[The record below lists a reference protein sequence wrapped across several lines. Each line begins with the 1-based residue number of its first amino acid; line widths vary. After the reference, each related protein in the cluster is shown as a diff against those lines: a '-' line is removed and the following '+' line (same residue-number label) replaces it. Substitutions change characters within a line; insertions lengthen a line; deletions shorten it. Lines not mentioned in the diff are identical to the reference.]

1 MMFGALMA
9 YNAKASGSS
18 TLIRRFAILCE
29 GPKPETGEITD
40 KGYVNQRAVREGRK
54 AELTSL
60 LADEFGLKDS
70 HCMTVYRLDRPIE
83 MGRTPHAADYGLLD
97 KLSTS

>member
-1 MMFGALMA
+1 MMFDALA
-9 YNAKASGSS
+9 TYNAKSSGSS

-54 AELTSL
+54 AALASL
-60 LADEFGLKDS
+60 LADESGLNESDCS
-70 HCMTVYRLDRPIE
+70 PVYRLEHPNA
-83 MGRTPHAADYGLLD
+83 MGRTPQAADG
-97 KLSTS
+97 